1 MEDTKYAELRD
12 EVQRLRDE
20 QQRLRDEQEK
30 LRRERSNGHDG
41 QKSPG
46 QQESGDQQQ
55 AKEKNGDQ
63 NEQKGDEKKD
73 QPKNEHEKREWP
85 KPPLKVRVRTYV
97 NNHRKGVLLGVVGFL
112 AATFLIILLVLY
124 LRSYEST
131 DDAQVDGHLN
141 SISPRISGTVTA
153 VYVENNQNVTA
164 GQLLAELDARDY
176 ATALAQARAA
186 NVQAEAQ
193 LRAEN
198 PNVPII
204 ETTNETT
211 IFTSGADVIAAQAA
225 MAAAQKDYEARLASV
240 RQAEANNA
248 KAQTDV
254 ARYQA
259 LVQREEISHEQYDT
273 IVANAKTQF
282 AGVEAAQ
289 AAAAASQKAIDQSRA
304 QLQQAESKLKEANQ
318 NAPRSL
324 QIRRAQLATREAA
337 VLAARA
343 QQEQAALNL
352 SYTKIYAPVSG
363 VVNEKTVEIGQH
375 IQAGEQLLVIS
386 QLEDIWVTA
395 NFKETQLKRMRP
407 GQPVDVKVDA
417 FGITYHCY
425 VESMP
430 GATGAVMSLLPPE
443 NATGN
448 FVKVVQRMP
457 VRIRFNKGEDSEHR
471 LRPGMSVVPKVWL
484 K

>member
-1 MEDTKYAELRD
+1 MEDTKYAELRE
-12 EVQRLRDE
+12 EVQRLGDE
-20 QQRLRDEQEK
+20 EQRLGEEQEK
-30 LRRERSNGHDG
+30 LSRERWNGYDG

-46 QQESGDQQQ
+46 QQESSEHQQ

-73 QPKNEHEKREWP
+73 QTTNEDEKRKWP
-85 KPPLKVRVRTYV
+85 KPPLKVRVRTFV

-112 AATFLIILLVLY
+112 AATFLIIMLVLY

-337 VLAARA
+337 VLSARA

-407 GQPVDVKVDA
+407 GQPANVKVDA
-417 FGITYHCY
+417 FGIAYHGY

-457 VRIRFNKGEDSEHR
+457 VRIRLDQGDDSDHR

>member
-41 QKSPG
+41 QNSPR
-46 QQESGDQQQ
+46 QQESGDQQK

-73 QPKNEHEKREWP
+73 QPKNEDERREWP

-97 NNHRKGVLLGVVGFL
+97 NNHRKGVLFGVVGFL

-176 ATALAQARAA
+176 ATALA
-186 NVQAEAQ
+186 QAEAQ

-273 IVANAKTQF
+273 IVANAKTQ
-282 AGVEAAQ
+282 A
-289 AAAAASQKAIDQSRA
+289 
-304 QLQQAESKLKEANQ
+304 
-318 NAPRSL
+318 
-324 QIRRAQLATREAA
+324 ATREAA

-407 GQPVDVKVDA
+407 GQPVNVKVDA
-417 FGITYHCY
+417 FGIAYHGY

-457 VRIRFNKGEDSEHR
+457 VRIRLDKGEDREHR

>member
-30 LRRERSNGHDG
+30 LRRDRANGH
-41 QKSPG
+41 
-46 QQESGDQQQ
+46 
-55 AKEKNGDQ
+55 GDQ
-63 NEQKGDEKKD
+63 NEDKGNEKKD
-73 QPKNEHEKREWP
+73 QPKNEDEEREWP

-204 ETTNETT
+204 ETTNQTT
-211 IFTSGADVIAAQAA
+211 IFTSGADVLAAQAA
-225 MAAAQKDYEARLASV
+225 MAAAQKDYEARLAPV

-254 ARYQA
+254 ARYRA

-282 AGVEAAQ
+282 AGVEAAR

-318 NAPRSL
+318 NAPRAF

-337 VLAARA
+337 VLSARA

-375 IQAGEQLLVIS
+375 IHAGETLLVIS
-386 QLEDIWVTA
+386 QLQDIWVTA
-395 NFKETQLKRMRP
+395 NFKDT
-407 GQPVDVKVDA
+407 
-417 FGITYHCY
+417 
-425 VESMP
+425 
-430 GATGAVMSLLPPE
+430 
-443 NATGN
+443 
-448 FVKVVQRMP
+448 
-457 VRIRFNKGEDSEHR
+457 
-471 LRPGMSVVPKVWL
+471 
-484 K
+484 